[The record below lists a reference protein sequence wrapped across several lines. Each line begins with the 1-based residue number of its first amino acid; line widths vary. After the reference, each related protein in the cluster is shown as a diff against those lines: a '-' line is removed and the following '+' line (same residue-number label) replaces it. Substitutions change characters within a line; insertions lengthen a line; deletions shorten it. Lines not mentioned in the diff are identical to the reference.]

1 MKSSRRAQNH
11 KKKNSKSKNISR
23 KQRGARPPAPPR
35 PIPEQRFY
43 AYFNYLTRNLENPE
57 QDKKVL
63 LTRKLNLYE
72 LEQGQKH
79 MKKANTQFE
88 DFLHVHDIEQLQEPR
103 NNNHFRVILT
113 IKDMLPSD
121 CGSII
126 MDYLELAAEGDNL
139 VFPSTDKSADR
150 NQYVNTYR
158 KIEISDFDTDFF

>member
-1 MKSSRRAQNH
+1 
-11 KKKNSKSKNISR
+11 
-23 KQRGARPPAPPR
+23 
-35 PIPEQRFY
+35 
-43 AYFNYLTRNLENPE
+43 
-57 QDKKVL
+57 
-63 LTRKLNLYE
+63 
-72 LEQGQKH
+72 